1 MARES
6 WTDGRLDEFKE
17 GVNHRFD
24 AVDRRF
30 DEVSRR
36 FDEVDRRLDSVD
48 DRLEKFEA
56 QAHTDIRELRQTMTH
71 GFFVLVGINATSTLT
86 LIGLMVGLKVF

>member
-17 GVNHRFD
+17 SVT
-24 AVDRRF
+24 
-30 DEVSRR
+30 RR
-36 FDEVDRRLDSVD
+36 FDEVDKRFDQVDKRLD
-48 DRLEKFEA
+48 RIEGEIK
-56 QAHTDIRELRQTMTH
+56 ELRQTMTH

>member
-17 GVNHRFD
+17 SVN
-24 AVDRRF
+24 
-30 DEVSRR
+30 RR
-36 FDEVDRRLDSVD
+36 FDEVDRRFDEVDKRFDQVDRRLDRIEGD
-48 DRLEKFEA
+48 MK
-56 QAHTDIRELRQTMTH
+56 ELRQTMTH

-86 LIGLMVGLKVF
+86 LIGLMVGLKLF

>member
-17 GVNHRFD
+17 NVNHRFD
-24 AVDRRF
+24 EVDKRF
-30 DEVSRR
+30 DRVDKR
-36 FDEVDRRLDSVD
+36 FDQVDKRLDRIEGD
-48 DRLEKFEA
+48 MK
-56 QAHTDIRELRQTMTH
+56 ELRQTITH

>member
-1 MARES
+1 MVVMARES

-17 GVNHRFD
+17 SVN
-24 AVDRRF
+24 
-30 DEVSRR
+30 RR
-36 FDEVDRRLDSVD
+36 FDEVDKRFDQVDKRLDRIEGD
-48 DRLEKFEA
+48 MK
-56 QAHTDIRELRQTMTH
+56 ELRQTMIH

>member
-17 GVNHRFD
+17 SVN
-24 AVDRRF
+24 
-30 DEVSRR
+30 RR
-36 FDEVDRRLDSVD
+36 FDEVDKRFDQVD
-48 DRLEKFEA
+48 KRFDQVDKQFAEVKGE
-56 QAHTDIRELRQTMTH
+56 IKELRQTMTH

>member
-17 GVNHRFD
+17 SVN
-24 AVDRRF
+24 
-30 DEVSRR
+30 RR
-36 FDEVDRRLDSVD
+36 FDEVDRRFDEVD
-48 DRLEKFEA
+48 RRFDEVDRRFDEIGRQFGDVKDE
-56 QAHTDIRELRQTMTH
+56 IKELRQTMTH

-86 LIGLMVGLKVF
+86 LVGLMVGLKVF